1 MNNKTD
7 NIKYGKDEL
16 ENLWTAVCYN
26 DIEFMKNYYA
36 NGGIPNKRYK
46 KFNNDNSLIM
56 GALRNKNYDMVD
68 LLIKNGETLVV
79 GEIDEYKKLMI
90 VHNYNDKLTNIDKVT
105 DILDNA
111 HKFRENTIYTP
122 PIESR
127 LTLEEQEV
135 HKKELEKIIKVILN
149 G

>member
-1 MNNKTD
+1 MNNEE
-7 NIKYGKDEL
+7 DEF
-16 ENLWTAVCYN
+16 ENLWTAVCCN
-26 DIEFMKNYYA
+26 DIEFIKNYYA
-36 NGGIPNKRYK
+36 NGETTNKRYSS
-46 KFNNDNSLIM
+46 FGNNHSLIM

-68 LLIKNGETLVV
+68 LLIQNGETLVA

-90 VHNYNDKLTNIDKVT
+90 VNNYNDNLTNIDKVT

-111 HKFRENTIYTP
+111 HKFRENTIYIP

-127 LTLEEQEV
+127 LTPEEQEV
-135 HKKELEKIIKVILN
+135 HKKKLEKIIKVILN

>member
-7 NIKYGKDEL
+7 SIKYGKDEL
-16 ENLWTAVCYN
+16 ENLWIAVCCN

-36 NGGIPNKRYK
+36 NGGTPNKRYK
-46 KFNNDNSLIM
+46 KFNYDNSLIM

-68 LLIKNGETLVV
+68 LLIRNGETLVA
-79 GEIDEYKKLMI
+79 GEIDEYKRLMI
-90 VHNYNDKLTNIDKVT
+90 VHNYNDNLTNIDKVT

-111 HKFRENTIYTP
+111 HKFRENIIYTP